1 MQLIRLHACTSTL
14 NTLPPLAMTI
24 GNFDGVHLGHQALIA
39 QLKQTAQQ
47 QQLKSAIMLFEPQ
60 PLEYFLGQNA
70 PPRITSLRE
79 KITYLKDLAI
89 DYIILVKFDDAFRQ
103 LSATQFAQRLQQL
116 NVRSL
121 ILGDDFHFGKDR
133 QGNSQFLRD
142 AGFHVLDL
150 PTVKLSNER
159 VSSTRIR
166 QVLADGNFALVSKL
180 LGRPYKILGRVVH
193 GDKIGRTLDFPTA
206 NIALK
211 RLKPC
216 LHGIY
221 AVDVKLLNGSFTQ
234 LLTQQPS
241 EKQGLQG
248 TQANTLFG
256 AAHVGTRPAIKQN
269 QLEWRLE
276 VHFPQFSADVYG
288 KLMEVTFLHYL
299 HGEKNYVSLDE
310 LKQGIQQDI
319 IDLCKWRENTIKSQ

>member
-1 MQLIRLHACTSTL
+1 MQLIRLHACTSAL

-89 DYIILVKFDDAFRQ
+89 DYIILVKFDDDFRQ

-133 QGNSQFLRD
+133 QANSQFLRD

-166 QVLADGNFALVSKL
+166 QVLADGNFALASEL

-248 TQANTLFG
+248 TQPNTLFG

-288 KLMEVTFLHYL
+288 KLMEVTFLYYL
-299 HGEKNYVSLDE
+299 HGEKNYASLDE

-319 IDLCKWRENTIKSQ
+319 VDLCEWRDKQI

>member
-14 NTLPPLAMTI
+14 STLPPLAMTI

-47 QQLKSAIMLFEPQ
+47 QQLKTAIMLFEPQ

-79 KITYLKDLAI
+79 KITYLKDLVI

-133 QGNSQFLRD
+133 QANSQFLRD
-142 AGFHVLDL
+142 VGFHVLNL
-150 PTVKLSNER
+150 PTVMLSNER

-166 QVLADGNFALVSKL
+166 QVLADGDFALASQL

-221 AVDVKLLNGSFTQ
+221 AVDVKLLKGSFAQ
-234 LLTQQPS
+234 FLTQQS
-241 EKQGLQG
+241 TQKQGLAG
-248 TQANTLFG
+248 FKPDTLFG
-256 AAHVGTRPAIKQN
+256 AAHVGTRPAIEQN
-269 QLEWRLE
+269 QIEWRLE

-288 KLMEVTFLHYL
+288 QLMEVTFLHYL
-299 HGEKNYVSLDE
+299 HGEKNYASLDE

-319 IDLCKWRENTIKSQ
+319 VDLCEWRNKQI